1 MVRCFFL
8 TLALTVT
15 AVVACA
21 QEIGP
26 AMPSFLRGVRIG
38 MSEDDL
44 RKVRPG
50 AARFEIFHE
59 PEVQG
64 DDPNPLDMEILSGSL
79 FFDTVSYLFCDR
91 KLCAVTLASVGEGEA
106 FAQRQAK
113 VAQGALK
120 KWGDM
125 PERLLSLGVGLEKG
139 IGERKRAALLWKE
152 GPFRILLTFT
162 PATKA
167 GPGDTAL
174 TIMDLER
181 LPENLRAIFFQSLI
195 AVVPGQDQRL
205 FAPLEMQVAPPL
217 FE

>member
-1 MVRCFFL
+1 MVRCFLL
-8 TLALTVT
+8 TLALTVN

-21 QEIGP
+21 QETGP
-26 AMPSFLRGVRIG
+26 AMPALLRGVRIG

-44 RKVRPG
+44 HKARPG
-50 AARFEIFHE
+50 AARFEIFDE

-91 KLCAVTLASVGEGEA
+91 KLCAVTLAAVGEGEA
-106 FAQRQAK
+106 FTQRQAK
-113 VAQGALK
+113 IAQGALK
-120 KWGDM
+120 KWGDR
-125 PERLLSLGVGLEKG
+125 PERLLSLGAGLEKG

-152 GPFRILLTFT
+152 GPFRILLTFA

-167 GPGDTAL
+167 GLGDAAL
-174 TIMDLER
+174 TIMDMER
-181 LPENLRAIFFQSLI
+181 LPENLREIFFQSLTG
-195 AVVPGQDQRL
+195 VVSGQDQRL
-205 FAPLEMQVAPPL
+205 FAPLEVQVAPPL